1 MTFTPSTER
10 PLANILAAPLPRGL
24 RQRTAGMSW
33 AAVLATYGPSSGPLQ
48 LGAWACVG
56 TGRPGARPGLQ
67 NRKFQATLAIGDRVC
82 KSSVAAAG
90 PVAALTEMLHEHGF
104 AVELLSFHQLRQAPT
119 PSPRCTAATG
129 PAMNGR
135 WVGTPIP
142 ASRRCGR

>member
-1 MTFTPSTER
+1 MTFTGF
-10 PLANILAAPLPRGL
+10 LPRGL
-24 RQRTAGMSW
+24 RQHTAGMSW
-33 AAVLATYGPSSGPLQ
+33 DAVLAAYGPLSGPLQ

-104 AVELLSFHQLRQAPT
+104 AVELLSFHQLEAGADT
-119 PSPRCTAATG
+119 VTAVHG
-129 PAMNGR
+129 SD
-135 WVGTPIP
+135 GTHDEWALGWDPDPGQSALRALI
-142 ASRRCGR
+142 ACANRLAG